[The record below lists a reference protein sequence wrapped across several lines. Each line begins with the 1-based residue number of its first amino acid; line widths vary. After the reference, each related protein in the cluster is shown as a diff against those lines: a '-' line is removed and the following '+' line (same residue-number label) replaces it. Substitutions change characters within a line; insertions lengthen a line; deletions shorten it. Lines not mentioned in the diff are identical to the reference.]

1 MRFRRLRPPAPK
13 IVAVAFALALAALVA
28 PAGAAAA
35 SPTLLAN
42 ASTSTIVGLQIFDH
56 TNLTGGSSPRGTISF
71 ALYGPGDTTCASP
84 IFTASVAVSGTGSD
98 DSPRY
103 STTAAGT
110 YRWVARY
117 GGDASNTPASTA
129 CADSGQQVIVGP
141 TTVAEATSARQA
153 GNSIYGTAT
162 LSGGWSPTGTIT
174 FTVTGPNDQFCG
186 GAVAFTRTVAVSG
199 AGAYNSGAF
208 APSTP
213 GTYVFRVRYSGDVN
227 NLGVGPTACLDPAA
241 AVSISAAQIG
251 SGPPPV
257 PPPPP
262 GPAPVGSAP
271 PPPTTPPGSTPP
283 PAGTPPA
290 ATTPGT
296 LPPATPT
303 ASPSGTSTPPPTA
316 PAPLALRVPAG
327 CVHGAFRAYVAG
339 SGVRAVTYYLS
350 GHRMGHVARA
360 DARGRFAM
368 RLSRRSLRRGV
379 RYRVVARVAMRPRG
393 GLTLRRTVLVCG

>member
-1 MRFRRLRPPAPK
+1 MRFRRLPPPRVLAATL
-13 IVAVAFALALAALVA
+13 VLAVAALAA

-56 TNLTGGSSPRGTISF
+56 TNLTGGSSPRGTIGF

-84 IFTASVAVSGTGSD
+84 IFTASVPVSGTGSD
-98 DSPRY
+98 DSSRY

-117 GGDASNTPASTA
+117 GGDASNSPASTA
-129 CADSGQQVIVGP
+129 CADTGQQVIVGP
-141 TTVAEATSARQA
+141 TTVGEATGAQQA

-186 GAVAFTRTVAVSG
+186 GAVAFTKTVPVNG
-199 AGAYNSGAF
+199 AGAYSSGAF
-208 APSTP
+208 APPTP
-213 GTYVFRVRYSGDVN
+213 GTYVFRVRYSGDAN

-251 SGPPPV
+251 SGPPPA

-262 GPAPVGSAP
+262 GPAPVGSTP
-271 PPPTTPPGSTPP
+271 PPTTTPPGSTSPP
-283 PAGTPPA
+283 VGTPPA
-290 ATTPGT
+290 TSSPAA

-303 ASPSGTSTPPPTA
+303 PAGSSTPPATA

-327 CVHGAFRAYVAG
+327 CVKGAFRAYVTG

-350 GHRMGHVARA
+350 GRRMGHVARP
-360 DARGRFAM
+360 DARGRFAI
-368 RLSRRSLRRGV
+368 RISRARLRRGV
-379 RYRVVARVAMRPRG
+379 RYHVVGRVAMRPHG
-393 GLTLRRTVLVCG
+393 GLTLRRTVLVCA